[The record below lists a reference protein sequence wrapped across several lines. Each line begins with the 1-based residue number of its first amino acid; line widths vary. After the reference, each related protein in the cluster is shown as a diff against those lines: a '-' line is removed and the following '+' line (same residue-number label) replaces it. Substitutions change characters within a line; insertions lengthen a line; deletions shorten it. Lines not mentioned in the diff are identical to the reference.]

1 MPKLL
6 SRIIYFREGFP
17 LSFRMLA
24 YIILCSSIFTLVTA
38 GIQIYSDYRQD
49 IALVDERMKVI
60 ETSYMA
66 SLSRSLWSLDQ
77 KLLHIQMQGILS
89 LPDIVHLKMTIYP
102 DSNISMGVVP
112 PEVPTIS
119 HTFFLKHESIEVYDL
134 GELTITA
141 SLEEIHKQLEQK
153 IIVTLTTQACKTF
166 IISILVLW
174 IFQYLIARHLGV
186 MADYAR
192 NLCIDKLDI
201 PLKLDRKQS
210 STYQD
215 ELSDVTDSINHM
227 RLQLLED
234 LQRQEKDAR
243 EIRKLSLALEQSPSS
258 VIICDQNWSIEYANT
273 KFAQLTGFEVDQVK
287 GRHPK
292 DISDASITRDENER
306 LWKNIQQQVQ
316 HAGVWQG
323 EMHNS
328 RKTGEKFWEQVIVT
342 PIRSDGQNPVQY
354 LILGEDISIRK
365 RYEQQLLRQAN
376 YDILTGLPN
385 RMLALDRLKLAL
397 AQARRDSSLVG
408 LMFLDLDNFKH
419 INDTMGH
426 DAGDS
431 LLIEAS
437 RRISSCL
444 RGTSTVA
451 RLGGDEFLVIL
462 PSLETPTDSEQ
473 VAERI
478 LKTFSPP
485 FLLGNQEVFVSTS
498 IGIAIYPKDS
508 DNSGSL
514 LQNADTA
521 MYRAKSKGKSS
532 YERFSPEMKQHSQE
546 RIQLE
551 SRLRRALELDEF
563 NLFYQPIVNVET
575 GTALGAEALIR
586 WNNPA
591 MGLISPDKFI
601 PLAEETGLIIPIGE
615 WVLKTACKDIKLWR
629 DQTGNDLTI
638 AVNVSPRQ
646 FRDINFVE
654 NVLSAIDENQLST
667 HNLEL
672 EITERL
678 ILDDTI
684 ETFEILHSLDN
695 KGIRLSVD
703 DFGTGYSALGYLKS
717 YPFDTLKIDRSF
729 VQDVIH
735 EAEDA
740 ALVTAIITMAH
751 SLGLKVI
758 AEGVEEVEQLEFLES
773 RDCDYAQGYYFS
785 HPVTADLFSD
795 WLTHNQKQTT

>member
-1 MPKLL
+1 
-6 SRIIYFREGFP
+6 
-17 LSFRMLA
+17 MLA
-24 YIILCSSIFTLVTA
+24 YILLCSSIFTLVA
-38 GIQIYSDYRQD
+38 ASIQIYSDYRQD
-49 IALVDERMKVI
+49 LSLVDERMHVI
-60 ETSYMA
+60 ETSYMS

-77 KLLHIQMQGILS
+77 KLLHIQMQGILN
-89 LPDIVHLKMTIYP
+89 LPDIVHLKLTIYP
-102 DSNISMGVVP
+102 DSVVTMGDVP
-112 PEVPTIS
+112 PQVATIQ
-119 HTFFLKHESIEVYDL
+119 HTFKLRHESVEVYEL

-141 SLEEIHKQLEQK
+141 SLEEIYRQLEQK
-153 IIVTLTTQACKTF
+153 VIVILTTQAFKTF
-166 IISILVLW
+166 FISVLILW
-174 IFQYLIARHLGV
+174 IFQYLITRHLGV
-186 MADYAR
+186 MATYAR
-192 NLCIDKLDI
+192 GLSIDNLDT
-201 PLKLDRKQS
+201 PLELDRKNS
-210 STYQD
+210 ESKD
-215 ELSDVTDSINHM
+215 ELSDVTDSINQM
-227 RLQLLED
+227 RTQLLED
-234 LQRQEKDAR
+234 IQRQEKDAI
-243 EIRKLSLALEQSPSS
+243 EIRRLSTALEQSPSS
-258 VIICDQNWSIEYANT
+258 VLICDQHWNIEYANA
-273 KFAQLTGFEVDQVK
+273 KFAQLTGYETQQIRGK
-287 GRHPK
+287 HPK
-292 DISDASITRDENER
+292 DISESGISREENEH
-306 LWKNIQQQVQ
+306 LWENIQLQVQ
-316 HAGVWQG
+316 RVGVWQG
-323 EMHNS
+323 EMHNT

-342 PIRSDGQNPVQY
+342 PIKSTESAPLQY
-354 LILGEDISIRK
+354 LIMGEDISIRK

-397 AQARRDSSLVG
+397 AQARRDDSFVG

-451 RLGGDEFLVIL
+451 RLGGDEFLVVL
-462 PSLETPTDSEQ
+462 PSLESPEASEQ
-473 VAERI
+473 VADRI

-498 IGIAIYPKDS
+498 IGIAIYPSDS

-514 LQNADTA
+514 LQNADAA
-521 MYRAKSKGKSS
+521 MYQAKNKGKSA
-532 YERFSPEMKQHSQE
+532 YERYSPEMKEHSQE

-563 NLFYQPIVNVET
+563 QLYYQPIVEVDT
-575 GTALGAEALIR
+575 GVVLGAEALIR
-586 WNNPA
+586 WINPA

-615 WVLKTACKDIKLWR
+615 WVLKTACRDMKSWQ
-629 DQTGNDLTI
+629 DQTGMNLTI
-638 AVNVSPRQ
+638 AINVSPRQ
-646 FRDINFVE
+646 FRDINFVST
-654 NVLSAIDENQLST
+654 VLDALEQNQLDA

-678 ILDDTI
+678 ILDDSI
-684 ETFEILHSLDN
+684 ETFQILNSLDK
-695 KGIRLSVD
+695 KGVRLSVD

-735 EAEDA
+735 EEEDA

-758 AEGVEEVEQLEFLES
+758 AEGVEELEQLGFLKS
-773 RDCDYAQGYYFS
+773 HDCDYAQGYYFS
-785 HPVTADLFSD
+785 KPVEKDAFSD
-795 WLTHNQKQTT
+795 WLVHNQKQSA